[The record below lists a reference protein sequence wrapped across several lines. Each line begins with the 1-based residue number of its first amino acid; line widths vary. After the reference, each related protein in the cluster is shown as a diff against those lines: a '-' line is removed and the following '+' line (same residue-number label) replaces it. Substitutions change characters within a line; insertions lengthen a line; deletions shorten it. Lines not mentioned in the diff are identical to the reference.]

1 MEMSNITI
9 CRHSMTTINVY
20 IVYIQTN
27 ISPLISMQS
36 HLQNVLDFS
45 NLSFLD
51 LSHGL
56 GKNCISHTC
65 KVIALLIILF
75 TARILSSNLSHHETE
90 DFAWLKLIILQMN
103 HTAHTNGNLIHFK
116 CLRSNYACSSVW
128 CWTFKVH

>member
-51 LSHGL
+51 LDLVKIASH
-56 GKNCISHTC
+56 
-65 KVIALLIILF
+65 
-75 TARILSSNLSHHETE
+75 
-90 DFAWLKLIILQMN
+90 
-103 HTAHTNGNLIHFK
+103 IHVK
-116 CLRSNYACSSVW
+116 
-128 CWTFKVH
+128 